1 MHQCYKSCIY
11 YHIIQDRTKKPSTKL
26 TCDIKD
32 GQEIKNIPNEEIQN
46 CEHFK
51 TYNEVKENN
60 RKVFQIDYW
69 QNTIIIVKLNK
80 ERDKVY
86 GGNKRVEMY

>member
-1 MHQCYKSCIY
+1 MNKCYIPCIY
-11 YHIIQDRTKKPSTKL
+11 YHEVYDKSKTPTVKI

-32 GQEIKNIPNEEIQN
+32 GQEIKNIPDKEIQN

-60 RKVFQIDYW
+60 RKVFQIDY
-69 QNTIIIVKLNK
+69 
-80 ERDKVY
+80 
-86 GGNKRVEMY
+86 